1 MLRIGVLG
9 IEKLIEIRRPPG
21 LVVLLPKIDVF
32 LDMPSDAEIDEQAIK
47 EDIHRIINASIKG
60 KITAIEDLSADIIK
74 KFSKHRAK
82 RAEVRMEAEYVVYRK
97 TPVSGQ
103 RTQATHKILAKALS
117 ENGRV
122 KKMVGAEVTG
132 MASCPCAQEG
142 LTEHAREELK
152 FSKEE
157 TEKILNTVPVAS
169 HNQRNVAT
177 LYIEVPEEYDLE
189 IEGLIE
195 LLENSMSSKIY
206 EVLKRKD
213 EVHVVLESYKNPYF
227 VEDIVRKILIE
238 VVKKYRDLPD
248 ESIIFAKS
256 ESFESIHQ
264 HNAIA
269 ERTSSLKEL
278 RNEVNSA

>member
-21 LVVLLPKIDVF
+21 LVVLLPKIDVL

-82 RAEVRMEAEYVVYRK
+82 QAEVRMEAEYVVYRK

-238 VVKKYRDLPD
+238 VVKRYRDLPD

>member
-1 MLRIGVLG
+1 MKRIGMLG
-9 IEKLIEIRRPPG
+9 IEKLIEVRRPQGP
-21 LVVLLPKIDVF
+21 VVLLPKIDVF
-32 LDMPSDAEIDEQAIK
+32 LDMPLDASINEQALK
-47 EDIHRIINASIKG
+47 EDIHKVINDSING
-60 KITAIEDLSADIIK
+60 EITAIEDLSADIVRGI
-74 KFSKHRAK
+74 SSRAE
-82 RAEVRMEAEYVVYRK
+82 RTEVRMEAEYVVYRT

-103 RTQATHKILAKALS
+103 QTQATYTILAKALS
-117 ENGRV
+117 ENGAV

-142 LTEHAREELK
+142 LIERAREELD

-157 TEKILNTVPVAS
+157 TDKILDIVPVAS

-177 LYIEVPEEYDLE
+177 LYIEVPEEHDLE

-195 LLENSMSSKIY
+195 LLENSMSSKVY
-206 EVLKRKD
+206 EVLKRAD
-213 EVHVVLESYKNPYF
+213 EVHVVLESYKNPNF

-238 VVKKYRDLPD
+238 VVKRYKDLPG
-248 ESIIFAKS
+248 ESRIFVKS

-269 ERTSSLKEL
+269 ERTTSLREL
-278 RNEVNSA
+278 RSEVNF